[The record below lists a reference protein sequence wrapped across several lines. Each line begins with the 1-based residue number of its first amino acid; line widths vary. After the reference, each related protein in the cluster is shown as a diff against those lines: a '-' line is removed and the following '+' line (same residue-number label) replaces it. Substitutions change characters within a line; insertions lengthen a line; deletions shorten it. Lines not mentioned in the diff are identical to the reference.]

1 MTSYRDELDWAY
13 HGEVYG
19 EAMFAAM
26 AEVTEDPTRAAE
38 LHVMA
43 LVERQ
48 TKEQLA
54 PLCDREGI
62 ERDDA
67 TYEGRGRKLADRA
80 TRPGW
85 DWERFL
91 HTFEPL
97 TDQALLR
104 YRSMRDVLAPKDDA
118 ATMRSLVVHE
128 EVLQR
133 YAQRAL
139 AGEERPSRRCSTR
152 WRANTEAPPSSC
164 SVTPSPTSRTR
175 RRRSPT
181 SGQAGPGV
189 GGVRGDGCSG
199 GLGR

>member
-26 AEVTEDPTRAAE
+26 ADVVEDPQRSAQ
-38 LHVMA
+38 LGVLA

-67 TYEGRGRKLADRA
+67 PWEVRGRGLAERA
-80 TRPGW
+80 ARPNW

-91 HTFEPL
+91 RTFEPL

-104 YRSMRDVLAPKDDA
+104 YRSMRDVLAPEGDA
-118 ATMRSLVVHE
+118 ATMRSLVIHE

-133 YAQRAL
+133 YAKRSL
-139 AGEERPSRRCSTR
+139 AGEEEPT
-152 WRANTEAPPSSC
+152 APLLDALEGEH
-164 SVTPSPTSRTR
+164 
-175 RRRSPT
+175 RRSAEQLLRDAEEASEKADP
-181 SGQAGPGV
+181 
-189 GGVRGDGCSG
+189 
-199 GLGR
+199 

>member
-26 AEVTEDPTRAAE
+26 ADVTEDPTRAAE
-38 LHVMA
+38 LNVMA

-67 TYEGRGRKLADRA
+67 IHEARGRKLADRA
-80 TRPGW
+80 ARPGW
-85 DWERFL
+85 DWDRFL
-91 HTFEPL
+91 HSFEPL

-133 YAQRAL
+133 YAQQAL
-139 AGEERPSRRCSTR
+139 AGEERPSAPLLDALEGEHRRTAEQLLRDAVADQEGST
-152 WRANTEAPPSSC
+152 A
-164 SVTPSPTSRTR
+164 TP
-175 RRRSPT
+175 
-181 SGQAGPGV
+181 
-189 GGVRGDGCSG
+189 
-199 GLGR
+199 

>member
-26 AEVTEDPTRAAE
+26 AEVVGDPRRSAE
-38 LHVMA
+38 LGVLA

-62 ERDDA
+62 RRDDA
-67 TYEGRGRKLADRA
+67 PHEAKGRKLAERA
-80 TRPGW
+80 ARPGW
-85 DWERFL
+85 EWERFL
-91 HTFEPL
+91 HSFQPL

-104 YRSMRDVLAPKDDA
+104 YRSLRDVLAPEGDA

-133 YAQRAL
+133 YAERSLAEQGEPTAPLLGALEGDHRRAAEQL
-139 AGEERPSRRCSTR
+139 LRDAAQDADGDP
-152 WRANTEAPPSSC
+152 RA
-164 SVTPSPTSRTR
+164 
-175 RRRSPT
+175 
-181 SGQAGPGV
+181 
-189 GGVRGDGCSG
+189 
-199 GLGR
+199 